1 MDKITINLKCDS
13 CGSSWS
19 VPLSLVGNV
28 GACPFCGVIIE
39 KNHFDKT
46 IEEQTKEQSTTAYAR
61 YVYDRDFNT
70 PEKQKERAEFILN
83 SNAPI
88 ERKLE
93 DLAYNPFSKRDIVKY
108 IIENGMLL
116 ENVFYPDR
124 MLDEQGNDFRD
135 FIESDNNFYFRGIEA
150 LLEDIDVK
158 SIKNTETKN
167 LIEKCTRAV
176 EMWSALNDLYCAL
189 PVNEDCDM
197 EDFENFY
204 DLALNHIVACGEYY
218 FKRSKSSKN
227 YYIEGQNN
235 YLIETL
241 CEALNPYSAMSFKE
255 YCKKT
260 KANIQG
266 E

>member
-1 MDKITINLKCDS
+1 MDKITINLKCNS
-13 CGSSWS
+13 CGSSWA
-19 VPLSLVGNV
+19 VPLSLVGNA

-39 KNHFDKT
+39 KNDFIKT
-46 IEEQTKEQSTTAYAR
+46 IDEQIKEQSTTAYAR

-70 PEKQKERAEFILN
+70 PEKQKERAEYILN
-83 SNAPI
+83 SNAPL

-135 FIESDNNFYFRGIEA
+135 FIESDNNFYFGAIET
-150 LLEDIDVK
+150 LLEQIDVK
-158 SIKNTETKN
+158 SIKNIETKK

-176 EMWSALNDLYCAL
+176 DMWNDLNDLYCAL
-189 PVNEDCDM
+189 PIEDVDM
-197 EDFENFY
+197 DDFENFY
-204 DLALNHIVACGEYY
+204 DLALKHIIACGEYY

-227 YYIEGQNN
+227 YYIEGQNE

-241 CEALNPYSAMSFKE
+241 CEALNPYQAMGFKE
-255 YCKKT
+255 YCQNLKNT
-260 KANIQG
+260 R
-266 E
+266 

>member
-13 CGSSWS
+13 CGSSWT
-19 VPLSLVGNV
+19 VPLSLAGTAE
-28 GACPFCGVIIE
+28 ACPFCGVVID
-39 KNHFDKT
+39 KRHFIKT

-70 PEKQKERAEFILN
+70 PEKQKERAEFILK
-83 SNAPI
+83 SNVDI

-93 DLAYNPFSKRDIVKY
+93 DLSYNPFSKRDIVKY

-135 FIESDNNFYFRGIEA
+135 FIESDNNFYFGGIET
-150 LLEDIDVK
+150 LLEEIDVNT
-158 SIKNTETKN
+158 INNTETKK
-167 LIEKCTRAV
+167 LMDKCARAV
-176 EMWSALNDLYCAL
+176 EMWNDLNELYCAL
-189 PVNEDCDM
+189 PANEDCDM

-204 DLALNHIVACGEYY
+204 DLALNHILACAKYY
-218 FKRSKSSKN
+218 FKRSKNSRN
-227 YYIEGQNN
+227 YFIEGQNE

-241 CEALNPYSAMSFKE
+241 CEALNPYQAMSFKE
-255 YCKKT
+255 YCEKT
-260 KANIQG
+260 KENLQG